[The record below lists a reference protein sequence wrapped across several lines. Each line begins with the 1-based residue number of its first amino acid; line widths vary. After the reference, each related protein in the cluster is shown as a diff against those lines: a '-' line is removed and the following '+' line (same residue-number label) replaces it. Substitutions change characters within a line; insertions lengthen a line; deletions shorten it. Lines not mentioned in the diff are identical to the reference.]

1 MLCLCNSFARVHSSC
16 SWGMSCFIL
25 MSRKG
30 PAGAGRKGED
40 GGGKCC
46 SSIIVGRGRREPVG
60 GEDGVNVCC
69 SL

>member
-1 MLCLCNSFARVHSSC
+1 MLCLCNSFAYVHGFC
-16 SWGMSCFIL
+16 SRGMSCFIPI
-25 MSRKG
+25 SRKG

-40 GGGKCC
+40 GGKKRY
-46 SSIIVGRGRREPVG
+46 SSKIVGRGRREPVG

>member
-1 MLCLCNSFARVHSSC
+1 MLCLCNSFAYVHSFC
-16 SWGMSCFIL
+16 SRGMSYFIPI
-25 MSRKG
+25 SRKG
-30 PAGAGRKGED
+30 DD
-40 GGGKCC
+40 GGKKRC